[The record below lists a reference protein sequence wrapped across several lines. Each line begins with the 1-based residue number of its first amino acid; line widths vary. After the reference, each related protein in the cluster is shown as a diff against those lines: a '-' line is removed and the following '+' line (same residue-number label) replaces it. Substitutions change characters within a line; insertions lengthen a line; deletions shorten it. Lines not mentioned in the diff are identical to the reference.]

1 MMTNKPTRL
10 GSLLIAVLLVLM
22 PAQQLF
28 AGVAILNVQPG
39 PGGKPTVRSVTKE
52 TVTGDRFETNEK
64 EIQQVLLSD
73 GTSVTLGPGSTM
85 VIETFAY
92 DPQTQSGQ
100 LSVRLER
107 GQFRIVGGLLNNTG
121 NIEVQTPSGK
131 LDLDNASV
139 FVEVQPNGTTRASLL
154 YGKRLKM
161 TTNGKSET
169 VERPAF
175 EVVSTN
181 ANQPPKSPS
190 HQDPKMVAADALA
203 LNSQSLLDEQGGGG
217 VGDPGG
223 QGSLVLASLSAT
235 GNETPF
241 TSGPLTPTGEPPPP
255 PPPPGPPFVR
265 PGPITGAL
273 NPSIGFGPGIE
284 VGAPNIADSQPSQA
298 DGDTRVLAQVNG
310 VDQNGQRTEDTREK
324 GGRQI
329 DCLIQE
335 TPLHRSC

>member
-1 MMTNKPTRL
+1 MMINKPTRL

-22 PAQQLF
+22 PAQPLL
-28 AGVAILNVQPG
+28 ASVAILNVQPG
-39 PGGKPTVRSVTKE
+39 PGGKPIVRSVTKE
-52 TVTGDRFETNEK
+52 TVTGDRFETSEK

-73 GTSVTLGPGSTM
+73 GTSLTLGPGSTM
-85 VIETFAY
+85 VIESFTY

-100 LSVRLER
+100 LSIRLER

-121 NIEVQTPSGK
+121 NIAVQTPSGK

-139 FVEVQPNGTTRASLL
+139 FVEVQANGVTRASLL
-154 YGKRLKM
+154 HGKSLKM

-175 EVVSTN
+175 EVVSTD

-190 HQDPKMVAADALA
+190 HQDPKMAAADALA

-223 QGSLVLASLSAT
+223 QGTLVLASLSAT

-241 TSGPLTPTGEPPPP
+241 TSGSLTTTTDTALVKHHPPPP
-255 PPPPGPPFVR
+255 PPPAVLRPPPAASSTTTSSFRRPPVPPFTR
-265 PGPITGAL
+265 PGPISVGL
-273 NPSIGFGPGIE
+273 NPSGGFGPG
-284 VGAPNIADSQPSQA
+284 QP
-298 DGDTRVLAQVNG
+298 
-310 VDQNGQRTEDTREK
+310 
-324 GGRQI
+324 I
-329 DCLIQE
+329 
-335 TPLHRSC
+335 